1 MLIPDQPLIRNH
13 LYLITWYNA
22 VLALTPVRLRTGG
35 FMPGGGA
42 RGKNQEHLRIF
53 FFFCFFFLYGIICI

>member
-22 VLALTPVRLRTGG
+22 VLALTPLRPQTGG
-35 FMPGGGA
+35 IMQGGGA
-42 RGKNQEHLRIF
+42 RGQNLEHLSF
-53 FFFCFFFLYGIICI
+53 FFFCFFFLYGIIRI